1 MEQDLQE
8 LKKRIVE
15 KIPTLTESQKIIADY
30 IVANTHKFALS
41 SIRELEKE
49 LNTSKSTIVRLAQV
63 LGYKGFQELKNTF
76 LIKIRTGLELNS
88 NSGLKDKTRSTEASI
103 LEETAHESLKN
114 INSTLQLIDRTQ
126 YEEAVNL
133 IKNSEYV
140 YTLGH
145 GISTYLADIASHL
158 LIRSSKKSS
167 RLRYGG
173 VSFMEQIGNLTK
185 KDIILAISFPPYAE
199 ETIEACKYARK
210 EGVKIIAVTDK
221 MTSPIL
227 SYGDVYLQTVVESHH
242 SLNSYMPALIVLD
255 SIIAQFEN
263 ESKTDI

>member
-8 LKKRIVE
+8 LKKRIVA
-15 KIPTLTESQKIIADY
+15 KIPDLTESQKVIANY
-30 IVANTHKFALS
+30 IVDNTQKFALS
-41 SIRELEKE
+41 SIREIEKE
-49 LNTSKSTIVRLAQV
+49 LKTSKSTIVRLAQV
-63 LGYKGFQELKNTF
+63 LGYEGFHDLKNTF
-76 LIKIRTGLELNS
+76 LKKIRVGLES
-88 NSGLKDKTRSTEASI
+88 NSHNSLHQNEINYESSFLDTATH
-103 LEETAHESLKN
+103 ETITN
-114 INSTLQLIDRTQ
+114 INSTLQLIDRSQ

-133 IKNSEYV
+133 IRKSEYV

-158 LIRSSKKSS
+158 LIRSTKKSS

-185 KDIILAISFPPYAE
+185 KDVIIAISFPPYAE

-210 EGVKIIAVTDK
+210 EGVKIIALTDK

-227 SYGDVYLQTVVESHH
+227 SYGDVYLQTVVESQH

-255 SIIAQFEN
+255 SIIAQFERD
-263 ESKTDI
+263 SKNKN

>member
-8 LKKRIVE
+8 LKKRIVA
-15 KIPTLTESQKIIADY
+15 KIPNLTESQKVIANY
-30 IVANTHKFALS
+30 IVDNTQTFALS

-63 LGYKGFQELKNTF
+63 LGYKGFQDLKSTF
-76 LIKIRTGLELNS
+76 
-88 NSGLKDKTRSTEASI
+88 
-103 LEETAHESLKN
+103 LKN
-114 INSTLQLIDRTQ
+114 IRVGLEQVNQQNIAITDHENNSSYLEAIAYESVKNIHSTLQLIDRSQ
-126 YEEAVNL
+126 FGQAVKL
-133 IKNSEYV
+133 IKKSEYV

-158 LIRSSKKSS
+158 LIRISKKSS

-173 VSFMEQIGNLTK
+173 VSFIEQIGNLSK
-185 KDIILAISFPPYAE
+185 EDILIAISFPPYAE
-199 ETIEACKYARK
+199 ETIEACKNARN
-210 EGVKIIAVTDK
+210 EGVKIIAITDK

-227 SYGDVYLQTVVESHH
+227 SYGDVYLQTMVENQH

-255 SIIAQFEN
+255 SLFTQVEN
-263 ESKTDI
+263 DLKND

>member
-1 MEQDLQE
+1 MEQDLQD

-15 KIPTLTESQKIIADY
+15 KIPTLSESQKVIADY
-30 IVANTHKFALS
+30 IVENTHKFALS

-63 LGYKGFQELKNTF
+63 LGYKGFQDLKQTF
-76 LIKIRTGLELNS
+76 LRRIRSSYETDSLPETNREKEKSKDDILKITARESRNNIK
-88 NSGLKDKTRSTEASI
+88 
-103 LEETAHESLKN
+103 
-114 INSTLQLIDRTQ
+114 STLQLIDRNQ
-126 YEEAVNL
+126 YEEAVQL
-133 IKNSEYV
+133 IKTSDYV

-199 ETIEACKYARK
+199 ETIEACKHAR
-210 EGVKIIAVTDK
+210 EAGVKIIALTDK

-227 SYGDVYLQTVVESHH
+227 SYGDVYLQTVVESQH

-255 SIIAQFEN
+255 SIIAEFEHD
-263 ESKTDI
+263 SKL